1 MFCWMSAMCFDLG
14 WTFARD
20 RLRLPSSRGSD
31 GLTFALYATFA
42 GAVPAALLA
51 WVVVDDM
58 SGDGGDDGGLRTRPS
73 VGAGSCFLSVAGLIK
88 YFYIPVSVLLTFNAV
103 AFGATVRSLWR
114 SRQFARSAGLARNNS
129 VQVVE
134 KRKVGTS
141 ITNVQCRYSVVVC
154 IDKKIR
160 PHTGWCKNYAT
171 YIFHSISNF
180 FFNE

>member
-103 AFGATVRSLWR
+103 AFRRHRPVTLEVQAVRKERGTGQEQLSP
-114 SRQFARSAGLARNNS
+114 GGGK
-129 VQVVE
+129 E
-134 KRKVGTS
+134 KG
-141 ITNVQCRYSVVVC
+141 RY
-154 IDKKIR
+154 K
-160 PHTGWCKNYAT
+160 HN
-171 YIFHSISNF
+171 
-180 FFNE
+180 